1 VFDIREKPF
10 IVFWELTRACMLA
23 CKHCRAKAQKKRHP
37 DELTTEEAFKV
48 IDMLKEFGKPY
59 PLVVVTGGDP
69 LMREDVFEI
78 VEQAS
83 SSGLRVAMAFSGTP
97 LATREKIEMLRDCGV
112 ARIAISIDGS
122 NAEVHDSFRGI
133 KGTFETSMKIIDNA
147 REIGLPV
154 QINTTVTKFN
164 LHDLPGMVK
173 LCMEKGAVLWDVFFV
188 VPTGRAKAEYMP
200 TSQQFEDVLCWL
212 YDVSRLGL
220 NVKSS
225 AACHLRRVE
234 YMRDKA
240 IMPETGELYEELKK
254 KLQEIFAAEGEG
266 TKMDKMDK
274 TGKDTKIIA
283 GAHGKSLAR
292 DGIGRMM
299 GITDGRGMFFIS
311 HVGEVYPSGFLPLVT
326 GNVRERSLKE
336 IYMESPVFQD
346 LKDPEKLKGKC
357 GRCEF
362 RYICGGSRARAY
374 AVYGDYLAQE
384 PRCLYKPGKFEL
396 VKC

>member
-1 VFDIREKPF
+1 MFDIREKPF

-48 IDMLKEFGKPY
+48 IDMLKDFGKPY
-59 PLVVVTGGDP
+59 PLVVITGGDP

-83 SSGLRVAMAFSGTP
+83 SSGIRVAVAFSGTP
-97 LATREKIEMLRDCGV
+97 LATRERIERLKDSGA
-112 ARIAISIDGS
+112 ARIAISIDGTRD
-122 NAEVHDSFRGI
+122 VHDSFRGI
-133 KGTFETSMKIIDNA
+133 KGTFDTSMKILDNA
-147 REIGLPV
+147 REVDLSV

-164 LHDLPGMVK
+164 IHDLPNLVK
-173 LCMEKGAVLWDVFFV
+173 LCISKEVTLWDVFFV

-200 TSQQFEDVLCWL
+200 TSQEFEDILCWL
-212 YDVSRLGL
+212 YDVSKYI

-234 YMRDKA
+234 YMRDRGV
-240 IMPETGELYEELKK
+240 MPETGELYAKLKEELKELK
-254 KLQEIFAAEGEG
+254 V
-266 TKMDKMDK
+266 DKSDRK
-274 TGKDTKIIA
+274 SIVA

-299 GITDGRGMFFIS
+299 GVTDGRGMFFIS
-311 HVGEVYPSGFLPLVT
+311 HVGEVYPSGFLPLVA
-326 GNVRERSLKE
+326 GNVRENSLQE
-336 IYMESPVFQD
+336 IYMDSPIFQD
-346 LKDPEKLKGKC
+346 LKDPERLKGKC

-362 RYICGGSRARAY
+362 RYLCGGSRARAY

-384 PRCLYKPGKFEL
+384 PRCIYKPGRFEL
-396 VKC
+396 IRV